1 MFKLILVNAITTI
14 RLIATFLLI
23 PITVIYGY
31 YVTGIVGIFIYLTDF
46 LDGFLARKWK
56 VSTFFGAF
64 LDGMA
69 DKVFTV
75 IFIAILTFKIPWMIV
90 PLLME
95 LIILIVG
102 YNTAFKG
109 NNIHSLAIGKIKT
122 VVLDILL
129 IASFIVAD
137 FNNFK
142 NLFLSFI
149 SDLSR
154 YQINIFLTIFIIII
168 VVFQIFTIMS
178 YLFNDIKNSKNNIEY
193 QKILSES
200 KDLKD
205 MINKRIN
212 ITKKLYKELMKNKK
226 LLFDSNYYYKHK
238 KDNIKD
244 LLLK

>member
-1 MFKLILVNAITTI
+1 MFKLILVNTITAI

-23 PITVIYGY
+23 PITVFYGY
-31 YVTGIVGIFIYLTDF
+31 YVTGIIGIIIYFTDF
-46 LDGFLARKWK
+46 LDGYLARKWR

-69 DKVFTV
+69 DKIFTV

-95 LIILIVG
+95 VIILIIG

-122 VVLDILL
+122 VVLDVLM

-142 NLFLSFI
+142 NIFLSFI
-149 SDLSR
+149 TDLSK
-154 YQINIFLTIFIIII
+154 YKINIFLTIFIVII
-168 VVFQIFTIMS
+168 VVFQIFTLMS

-200 KDLKD
+200 KSLKD
-205 MINKRIN
+205 MINKRKN
-212 ITKKLYKELMKNKK
+212 ITKKLYKELKNNKK
-226 LLFDSNYYYKHK
+226 LLFDSQYYYKHK
-238 KDNIKD
+238 NDNIKD